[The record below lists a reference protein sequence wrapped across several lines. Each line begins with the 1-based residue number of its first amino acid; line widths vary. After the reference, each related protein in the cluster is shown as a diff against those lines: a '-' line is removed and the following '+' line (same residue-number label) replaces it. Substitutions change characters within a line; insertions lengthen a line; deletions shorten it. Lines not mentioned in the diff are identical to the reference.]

1 MGKASGIVNTARQ
14 VGALLVAAGAAA
26 LGAASAAAGRV
37 RPAEAP
43 IVAVSTSRA

>member
-14 VGALLVAAGAAA
+14 VGAV

-43 IVAVSTSRA
+43 VAAVSTSRA